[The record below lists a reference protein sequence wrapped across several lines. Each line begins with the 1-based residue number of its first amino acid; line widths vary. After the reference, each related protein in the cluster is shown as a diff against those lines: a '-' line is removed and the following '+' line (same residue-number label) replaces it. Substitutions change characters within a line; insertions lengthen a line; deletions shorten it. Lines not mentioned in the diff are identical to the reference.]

1 MVLPSMRP
9 PLASIIASKRGQK
22 ALQVFAIYSLDKLF
36 QAFLIGALKVFL
48 LLWGVLQASAS
59 TMLYIEL
66 RTMQNYYWQP
76 LMPPI
81 NQVIHVK
88 TSVYFI
94 FAHPVYLPQNINK
107 TFLRQL

>member
-1 MVLPSMRP
+1 M
-9 PLASIIASKRGQK
+9 ASIGLNHS
-22 ALQVFAIYSLDKLF
+22 LQMRSESFTSFYYIFLDILF
-36 QAFLIGALKVFL
+36 QAFLIGALRVFL

-76 LMPPI
+76 LTPPI

-94 FAHPVYLPQNINK
+94 FARPVYELKP
-107 TFLRQL
+107 F

>member
-76 LMPPI
+76 LTPPI
-81 NQVIHVK
+81 NQVIHIK

-94 FAHPVYLPQNINK
+94 FAHPVYLASNLK
-107 TFLRQL
+107 SGLTKE